1 MMKTDVRRG
10 RPPFDD
16 ALTPAEWRVV
26 EAVRH
31 GLTNR
36 QIAKARSVSQY
47 AVKYHVA
54 NAVQKLGLAGRR
66 ALRQWTGVARQTA
79 LHDKDLDM
87 SQPLRIGPIAQIART
102 VGDIEAARVWYR
114 DVLGLAHLYSFEGM
128 AFFDCGGT
136 RLYLQGGAAKAA
148 SESILYFAV
157 EDIRVA
163 HARLKARGAEFLST
177 PHMIHRHPDGT
188 EEWLAILNDN
198 EGRPLAI
205 SAQVEPDPPAP
216 AP

>member
-1 MMKTDVRRG
+1 MTADVKRG

-36 QIAKARSVSQY
+36 QIAQARGVSQD

-54 NAVQKLGLAGRR
+54 NAVQKLGLMNRK
-66 ALRQWTGVARQTA
+66 ALRQWTGVARGAA
-79 LHDKDLDM
+79 LYDKDLHM
-87 SQPLRIGPIAQIART
+87 SETVKIGPIAQIART
-102 VGDIEAARVWYR
+102 VCDIEAARAWYR
-114 DVLGLAHLYSFEGM
+114 DVLGLAHLYSYEGM

-136 RLYLQGGAAKAA
+136 RLYLQAGPAKAA
-148 SESILYFAV
+148 SESILYFGV
-157 EDIRVA
+157 EDIRAA
-163 HARLKARGAEFLST
+163 HGQLQARGADFVSA

-205 SAQVEPDPPAP
+205 SAKVRPDQPPP
-216 AP
+216 KP